1 MGDYYALFHTKQL
14 IECFRSL
21 FGIPY
26 EQHMHAVPYQD
37 NSWDCGVFVCRYA
50 YALYLM
56 RNRRITYGAAGVET
70 RPYFR
75 NLITDSPEFNFNMS
89 DIGRVRDELKQLITN
104 LSPKYFE
111 AKAKEK
117 LEQDE
122 KRKAKKRKIQAEA
135 TAKAT
140 TSADAK
146 DGEEKKSE
154 EDHGEATDG
163 AVDMAVDGAEV

>member
-1 MGDYYALFHTKQL
+1 
-14 IECFRSL
+14 
-21 FGIPY
+21 
-26 EQHMHAVPYQD
+26 
-37 NSWDCGVFVCRYA
+37 
-50 YALYLM
+50 M
-56 RNRRITYGAAGVET
+56 RNRRITYGAAGLEE

-75 NLITDSPEFNFNMS
+75 DLITDSPEFNFNMS
-89 DIGRVRDELKQLITN
+89 DIGRVRDELKQLITK

-111 AKAKEK
+111 VKAKEK

-135 TAKAT
+135 TVKA

-154 EDHGEATDG
+154 EDHGEAIDR

>member
-1 MGDYYALFHTKQL
+1 
-14 IECFRSL
+14 
-21 FGIPY
+21 
-26 EQHMHAVPYQD
+26 MHSVPYQD
-37 NSWDCGVFVCRYA
+37 NSWDGGVFVCRYA

-56 RNRRITYGAAGVET
+56 RNRRITYAAAGLETSHDLLET

-75 NLITDSPEFNFNMS
+75 NLITDSPEFNFNLS

-122 KRKAKKRKIQAEA
+122 KRKAKKRK
-135 TAKAT
+135 TR
-140 TSADAK
+140 
-146 DGEEKKSE
+146 
-154 EDHGEATDG
+154 
-163 AVDMAVDGAEV
+163 

>member
-1 MGDYYALFHTKQL
+1 
-14 IECFRSL
+14 
-21 FGIPY
+21 
-26 EQHMHAVPYQD
+26 
-37 NSWDCGVFVCRYA
+37 
-50 YALYLM
+50 M
-56 RNRRITYGAAGVET
+56 RNRRITYGAAGLET

-75 NLITDSPEFNFNMS
+75 GLISDSPEFNFNMS

-111 AKAKEK
+111 VKAKEK

-135 TAKAT
+135 TVKA

-146 DGEEKKSE
+146 DDEEKKSE
-154 EDHGEATDG
+154 EDHGEAIDG

>member
-1 MGDYYALFHTKQL
+1 MHT
-14 IECFRSL
+14 
-21 FGIPY
+21 
-26 EQHMHAVPYQD
+26 VPYQD
-37 NSWDCGVFVCRYA
+37 NSGDSGVFVCRYA

-56 RNRRITYGAAGVET
+56 RNRRMTYAAAGLET

-75 NLITDSPEFNFNMS
+75 GLISDSPEFNFNMS

-111 AKAKEK
+111 VKAKEK

-135 TAKAT
+135 TVKA

-146 DGEEKKSE
+146 DDEEKKSE
-154 EDHGEATDG
+154 EDHGEAIDG